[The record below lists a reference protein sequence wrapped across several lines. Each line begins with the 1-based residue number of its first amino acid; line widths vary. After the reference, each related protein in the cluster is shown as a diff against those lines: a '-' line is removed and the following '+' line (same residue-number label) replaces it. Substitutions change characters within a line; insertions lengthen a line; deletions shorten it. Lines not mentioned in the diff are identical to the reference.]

1 MKALILVGSKDP
13 AGRTAKAVKA
23 LIEGIKDGGG
33 TAEPVWLTERDIR
46 MCDQCNADGWGECL
60 KKGTC
65 HHRDDFA
72 GLVGKIRKADVAVF
86 ATRVYWSDWAERLQ
100 AFVNRKRRICVNKE
114 GRKGIADKP
123 AVAVCVAG
131 GGGGGS
137 YESAQHLVTA
147 LGHCGMDV
155 LDAIPARRQ
164 NLDLKLEVLKA
175 TGRWLAARGREA
187 GKT

>member
-1 MKALILVGSKDP
+1 MKVLLLIGSRDP
-13 AGRTAKAVKA
+13 EGRTAKAAKA
-23 LIEGIKDGGG
+23 LVAGIKEGGG
-33 TAEPVWLTERDIR
+33 TAETVWLTKLDIR
-46 MCDQCNADGWGECL
+46 MCDQCNADGWGVCL
-60 KKGTC
+60 DEGRCKYD
-65 HHRDDFA
+65 DDFA
-72 GLVGKIRKADVAVF
+72 DLLDRIRASDATVF
-86 ATRVYWSDWAERLQ
+86 ATPVYWSDWAERLQ
-100 AFVNRKRRICVNKE
+100 AFVNRMRRICVNKK

-175 TGRWLAARGREA
+175 TGRWLAARRAE
-187 GKT
+187 KS